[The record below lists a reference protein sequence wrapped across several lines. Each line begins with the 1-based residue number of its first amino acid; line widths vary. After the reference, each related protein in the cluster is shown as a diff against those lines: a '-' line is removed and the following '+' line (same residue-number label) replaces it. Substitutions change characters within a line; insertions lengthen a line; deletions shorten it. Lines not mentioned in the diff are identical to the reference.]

1 MPFLQTPYLSVK
13 KETRRAIDGSRLEE
27 AGKGGE
33 DKLATVLSRLIVQ
46 KATSFLLD
54 VNAKNYQ

>member
-1 MPFLQTPYLSVK
+1 VYFLEK
-13 KETRRAIDGSRLEE
+13 TRRAIDGFCLDE
-27 AGKGGE
+27 ACKGGE
-33 DKLATVLSRLIVQ
+33 NSLVAILSRMIIQ